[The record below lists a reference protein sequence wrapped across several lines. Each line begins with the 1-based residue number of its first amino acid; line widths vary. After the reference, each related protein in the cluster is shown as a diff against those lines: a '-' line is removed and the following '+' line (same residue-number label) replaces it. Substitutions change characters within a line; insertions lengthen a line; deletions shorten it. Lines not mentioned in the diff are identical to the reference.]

1 MGRFQILILDDSFHK
16 VQCCHKTGLDTHTL
30 PQTSL
35 QPWATC
41 VTALNKSSHTNL
53 IKQAKLSPKQ
63 DKCQISVSPLWVF
76 PIFLLVPCAGVG
88 TAGTCQAGDVT
99 MMAEPQHRAGR
110 NSLLAVCRSQE
121 TIHSTLN
128 DLYNFLGQAPGL

>member
-1 MGRFQILILDDSFHK
+1 MTPFTK
-16 VQCCHKTGLDTHTL
+16 CNA
-30 PQTSL
+30 
-35 QPWATC
+35 ATKQAWIPTPCLRHLCNHGPRC
-41 VTALNKSSHTNL
+41 VTALNNSSHTNL
-53 IKQAKLSPKQ
+53 IKQANLSPKQ